1 MNKKTFLLASFWML
15 FAVLMIGCNTPETKP
30 AAAEA
35 PAAVESAAKP
45 DMSKVKAEIQDL
57 ESAWAV
63 ADNARD
69 ADAVAAFYADDAVS
83 LLNNKP
89 MITGKDALRKDIT
102 GSLASKPK
110 GATVAYDVTEVFGD
124 ENTVTEI
131 GKITS
136 KGADGK
142 VMYTGKYMAIWE
154 KRDGKYVCIRDI
166 SNDDVK
172 AK

>member
-1 MNKKTFLLASFWML
+1 MKKKTFGPASLWML
-15 FAVLMIGCNTPETKP
+15 VAVLMIGCNTTETKP
-30 AAAEA
+30 VEAQA
-35 PAAVESAAKP
+35 PAAVEAAKP
-45 DMSKVKAEIQDL
+45 DMGKVKAEIQAL

-69 ADAVAAFYADDAVS
+69 VDAVAAFYADDAVS

-89 MITGKDALRKDIT
+89 LAAGKEALRKDIA
-102 GSLASKPK
+102 GSLAGKAK
-110 GATVAYDVTEVFGD
+110 GATVSYDVTEVFGD

-136 KGADGK
+136 KDADGK
-142 VMYTGKYMAIWE
+142 VIYSGKYMAIWQ
-154 KRDGKYVCIRDI
+154 KRDGKYICIRDI